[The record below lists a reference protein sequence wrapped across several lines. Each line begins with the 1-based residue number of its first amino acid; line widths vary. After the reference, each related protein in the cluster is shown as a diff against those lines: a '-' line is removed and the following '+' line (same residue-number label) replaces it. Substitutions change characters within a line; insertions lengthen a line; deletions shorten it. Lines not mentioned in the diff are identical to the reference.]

1 MQDVSYTHV
10 KLADYILTEDP
21 ELLVGNE
28 TVIRIYNNLK
38 NRKERVTHKDIIL
51 YLIQKIEQESD
62 SGKQDVY
69 LEALEYVVYRTPD
82 DDVV

>member
-21 ELLVGNE
+21 ELLIGNE

-38 NRKERVTHKDIIL
+38 NQKEYVTHKDIIL
-51 YLIQKIEQESD
+51 CLIQKIEQEND
-62 SGKQDVY
+62 SGKQDIY

-82 DDVV
+82 DDIA

>member
-21 ELLVGNE
+21 ELLVRNE

>member
-21 ELLVGNE
+21 GLLVGNE

>member
-28 TVIRIYNNLK
+28 TVIRIYHNLK
-38 NRKERVTHKDIIL
+38 NQKDNVTHKDIIL
-51 YLIQKIEQESD
+51 CLIQKIEQESEL
-62 SGKQDVY
+62 SKQDVY
-69 LEALEYVVYRTPD
+69 LEALEYMVYRTSD
-82 DDVV
+82 DND

>member
-21 ELLVGNE
+21 ELLLGNE

-38 NRKERVTHKDIIL
+38 KHKQQVTHKDIIL
-51 YLIQKIEQESD
+51 YLIQRIEQESD
-62 SGKQDVY
+62 DSKQNIY

-82 DDVV
+82 DDTI

>member
-21 ELLVGNE
+21 ELLVGNQ

-38 NRKERVTHKDIIL
+38 NHKDNVTHKDIIL
-51 YLIQKIEQESD
+51 CLIQKIEQESEL
-62 SGKQDVY
+62 SKQDVY
-69 LEALEYVVYRTPD
+69 LEALEYVVYRTSD
-82 DDVV
+82 DND

>member
-28 TVIRIYNNLK
+28 TVILIYNNLK

>member
-10 KLADYILTEDP
+10 TLADYILTEDP

>member
-21 ELLVGNE
+21 ELLVGNG

>member
-10 KLADYILTEDP
+10 KLADYILAEDP

-38 NRKERVTHKDIIL
+38 SHKERVTHKDIIL
-51 YLIQKIEQESD
+51 CLIQKIEQESD
-62 SGKQDVY
+62 SIKQDVY

-82 DDVV
+82 DDTL

>member
-21 ELLVGNE
+21 ELLLGNE
-28 TVIRIYNNLK
+28 TVIRIYNHLK
-38 NRKERVTHKDIIL
+38 KHKQQVTHKDIIL
-51 YLIQKIEQESD
+51 CLIQRIEQESD
-62 SGKQDVY
+62 DSKQNIY

-82 DDVV
+82 DDTI

>member
-28 TVIRIYNNLK
+28 TVIRIYNTLK
-38 NRKERVTHKDIIL
+38 SQTGHVTHKDIIL
-51 YLIQKIEQESD
+51 CLIQKIEQESD
-62 SGKQDVY
+62 ADKQDVY
-69 LEALEYVVYRTPD
+69 LEALEYVVYRTSD
-82 DDVV
+82 DDIE

>member
-82 DDVV
+82 DDIV